1 MMDRPAGRKLSE
13 EPSEAGP
20 KLRLRLGLRLKDLKF
35 VGLPFQS
42 VDDCL
47 ALFCLAF
54 HAENVGDGGTGDG
67 IVDEVGQLDHVTA
80 LFTHTA
86 QHTRGVYY
94 TRHVH
99 RYWRE
104 REGDAL
110 RRLWAAGRKVCVR
123 SKA

>member
-80 LFTHTA
+80 LFTRHSTA
-86 QHTRGVYY
+86 HTRSILHK
-94 TRHVH
+94 TCASILE
-99 RYWRE
+99 RE
-104 REGDAL
+104 R
-110 RRLWAAGRKVCVR
+110 GRCP
-123 SKA
+123 